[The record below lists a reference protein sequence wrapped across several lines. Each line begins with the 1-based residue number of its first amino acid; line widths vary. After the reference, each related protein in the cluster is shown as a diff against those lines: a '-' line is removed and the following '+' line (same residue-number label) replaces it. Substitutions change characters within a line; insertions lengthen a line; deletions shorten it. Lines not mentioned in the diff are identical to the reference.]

1 MSNEPILLTK
11 KYKDHT
17 IQNVVDDL
25 RVDSLPFNAYSV
37 HTQPIRN
44 LDITIQVL
52 DEETE
57 TVIETV
63 SGRSSGGSMRV
74 ESSSLIRR
82 SGSLEVAFDP
92 EFFPS
97 PKSLVWFGNIFRV
110 YVGIQDLSMEN
121 HTVNFLLGTF
131 WIDEAAL
138 SVDNTSSTITIE
150 LSDKMTK
157 YDEDELENMMK
168 IPIDIPI
175 SEAIK
180 KAMEDFGE
188 TKFGYIQKS
197 LPNEVV
203 PYTLE
208 FGVGSTKISI
218 IEKLRD
224 MYMDYTC
231 GYNVKGEFE
240 FYRIEV
246 QKETAYQ
253 KPKWS
258 FNNDI
263 LDGKDLI
270 VDFKEGYR
278 LKDIKNRILIIGE
291 TSEKSGITPKGE
303 VRITDSKNPFNIDAI
318 GERTKVITESDYVTD
333 DQCYSRGRY
342 EIQKTSNFQEKCS
355 ITCVPIYMMDANDII
370 EVVNPATSVIS
381 RYSVDDFS
389 IDFSIDGNMNISAHK
404 LYYTGVE
411 YGEEFTPL
419 VNAFMKGIN
428 EWGWLSLGEERV
440 KDCFNI
446 VGAGSATITIRF
458 VEMEMGGEQAS
469 ITSYATTKNQTLQI
483 DLADFKDLDFEDESG
498 ANGRSKADYADRVLG
513 HEMFHA
519 VTNDYLGHDAMIEM
533 PLWFKEGFSEFLH
546 GGKDRF
552 ETVYKSLSQANKKKE
567 LIDLATKQ
575 LNGLFEGTSEDY
587 VAAYLISMAI
597 YNLCDEKQWSNLIIN
612 LRGVS
617 NPGIN
622 FLYKLLPIG
631 KDNDEVKAKVIAELN
646 GMPEVWKMLFDKK
659 DLDTGSV
666 GGIHFMNLY
675 GVALTAESVFN
686 NANAKVD
693 SIGFILKKDR

>member
-1 MSNEPILLTK
+1 MSNEPVLLTK

-303 VRITDSKNPFNIDAI
+303 VRITDSKN
-318 GERTKVITESDYVTD
+318 
-333 DQCYSRGRY
+333 
-342 EIQKTSNFQEKCS
+342 
-355 ITCVPIYMMDANDII
+355 
-370 EVVNPATSVIS
+370 
-381 RYSVDDFS
+381 
-389 IDFSIDGNMNISAHK
+389 
-404 LYYTGVE
+404 
-411 YGEEFTPL
+411 
-419 VNAFMKGIN
+419 
-428 EWGWLSLGEERV
+428 
-440 KDCFNI
+440 
-446 VGAGSATITIRF
+446 
-458 VEMEMGGEQAS
+458 
-469 ITSYATTKNQTLQI
+469 
-483 DLADFKDLDFEDESG
+483 
-498 ANGRSKADYADRVLG
+498 
-513 HEMFHA
+513 
-519 VTNDYLGHDAMIEM
+519 
-533 PLWFKEGFSEFLH
+533 
-546 GGKDRF
+546 
-552 ETVYKSLSQANKKKE
+552 
-567 LIDLATKQ
+567 
-575 LNGLFEGTSEDY
+575 
-587 VAAYLISMAI
+587 
-597 YNLCDEKQWSNLIIN
+597 
-612 LRGVS
+612 
-617 NPGIN
+617 
-622 FLYKLLPIG
+622 LL
-631 KDNDEVKAKVIAELN
+631 
-646 GMPEVWKMLFDKK
+646 
-659 DLDTGSV
+659 T
-666 GGIHFMNLY
+666 
-675 GVALTAESVFN
+675 
-686 NANAKVD
+686 
-693 SIGFILKKDR
+693 